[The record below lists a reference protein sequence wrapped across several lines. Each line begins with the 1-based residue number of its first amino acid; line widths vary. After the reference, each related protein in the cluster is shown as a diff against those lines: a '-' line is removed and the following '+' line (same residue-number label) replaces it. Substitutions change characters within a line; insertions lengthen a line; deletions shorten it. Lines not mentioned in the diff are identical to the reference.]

1 MSEVKEY
8 LTYKGKPL
16 VRCKDT
22 IYYGNMSDEYV
33 IKLDIIESEKSGDIT
48 TAKKVAVYLMRTDSS
63 LTDDKRIIKKSEKN
77 GLYEAMDIGSIWL
90 SRQLGE

>member
-1 MSEVKEY
+1 MSEAKEY

>member
-1 MSEVKEY
+1 MSEAKEY
-8 LTYKGKPL
+8 LSYKGKPF

>member
-1 MSEVKEY
+1 MSEAKEY

-16 VRCKDT
+16 VRFKDT

>member
-1 MSEVKEY
+1 MSEAKEY

-48 TAKKVAVYLMRTDSS
+48 TAKRVAVYLMRTDSS